1 MIVYLRVPDLV
12 INPQLSS
19 LSIAVRICISES
31 PVSSNQRCPLLV
43 TNCPRSM
50 IKTLPLLGPVICL
63 QNEMQMPA
71 VRSSYPDTAPNRG
84 SCGTS

>member
-31 PVSSNQRCPLLV
+31 PVSSDSCPLLV

-50 IKTLPLLGPVICL
+50 IKPFHFL
-63 QNEMQMPA
+63 A
-71 VRSSYPDTAPNRG
+71 R
-84 SCGTS
+84 